1 MIPRSSKTK
10 KFVLGVFLI
19 CLLLKWRSNVA
30 NRGRKKNIL
39 GLPTPLLEQPV
50 DREFNSKRVWVS
62 IGLCY
67 RWNVTHTK
75 NQSYKWCVTFKL
87 VRECQTYIYA
97 CICIMLWLI
106 TVLLNTQAALWHSSS
121 VSGCLTLEN
130 SRRRQCYR
138 KGGFKSKLVI

>member
-30 NRGRKKNIL
+30 NRGRKRNIL

-67 RWNVTHTK
+67 R
-75 NQSYKWCVTFKL
+75 
-87 VRECQTYIYA
+87 
-97 CICIMLWLI
+97 
-106 TVLLNTQAALWHSSS
+106 
-121 VSGCLTLEN
+121 
-130 SRRRQCYR
+130 
-138 KGGFKSKLVI
+138 